1 MQTGAEALMTMM
13 GVKSV
18 PHAGL
23 SGAKMKGRGNY
34 PGRILNEDLIPMNDQ
49 QREEAKLS
57 GR

>member
-1 MQTGAEALMTMM
+1 MTMM